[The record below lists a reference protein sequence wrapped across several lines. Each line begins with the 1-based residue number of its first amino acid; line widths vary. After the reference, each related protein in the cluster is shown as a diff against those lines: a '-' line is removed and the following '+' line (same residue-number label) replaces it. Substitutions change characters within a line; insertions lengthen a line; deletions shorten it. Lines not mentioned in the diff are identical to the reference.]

1 MKKNKFLLTLSQ
13 TEEYLYSSYEMTKQL
28 RELYER
34 GEKENAFRLAFTLQ
48 PITERIALLGRALP
62 TYTAYPKAH
71 FMVNK
76 VIENSV
82 PVDIGFTKEGWF
94 SVRLPMLLP
103 KKDKGTTDYIRQILY
118 PAMQKFF
125 SGKEPWRCNKSVLI
139 YRHVYDDGD
148 MGRRQIDHDNFDVNM
163 VSDII
168 ALYVLRD
175 DCPSVCSHFHCS
187 AFGDSDRTEIYVVP
201 EEDFVLW
208 LEAEK
213 TMPKRGVTLYE
224 NASKK

>member
-1 MKKNKFLLTLSQ
+1 
-13 TEEYLYSSYEMTKQL
+13 
-28 RELYER
+28 
-34 GEKENAFRLAFTLQ
+34 
-48 PITERIALLGRALP
+48 
-62 TYTAYPKAH
+62 
-71 FMVNK
+71 
-76 VIENSV
+76 
-82 PVDIGFTKEGWF
+82 
-94 SVRLPMLLP
+94 
-103 KKDKGTTDYIRQILY
+103 
-118 PAMQKFF
+118 
-125 SGKEPWRCNKSVLI
+125 
-139 YRHVYDDGD
+139 
-148 MGRRQIDHDNFDVNM
+148 M

-168 ALYVLRD
+168 ALYVLHD

>member
-1 MKKNKFLLTLSQ
+1 MKNNRFLQTLEE
-13 TEEYLYSSYEMTKQL
+13 TEEYLYSAHKMTQQIKEIY
-28 RELYER
+28 RR
-34 GEKENAFRLAFTLQ
+34 GEVETAFRQAFVLQ
-48 PITERIALLGRALP
+48 PITERIALLGRSLP
-62 TYTAYPKAH
+62 TYTAYPQAR
-71 FMVNK
+71 FMVDK
-76 VIENSV
+76 IIENSV
-82 PVDIGFTKEGWF
+82 PVNIGFTKEGWF

-125 SGKEPWRCNKSVLI
+125 SGKVPLRCNRSVLI
-139 YRHVYDDGD
+139 YRHVYDERDT
-148 MGRRQIDHDNFDVNM
+148 GRRQIDHDNFDVNM

-201 EEDFVLW
+201 EEDFILW

>member
-118 PAMQKFF
+118 PAI
-125 SGKEPWRCNKSVLI
+125 GN
-139 YRHVYDDGD
+139 YR
-148 MGRRQIDHDNFDVNM
+148 
-163 VSDII
+163 
-168 ALYVLRD
+168 
-175 DCPSVCSHFHCS
+175 
-187 AFGDSDRTEIYVVP
+187 
-201 EEDFVLW
+201 
-208 LEAEK
+208 K
-213 TMPKRGVTLYE
+213 
-224 NASKK
+224 